1 MTMALHEDSESK
13 QATPKARWL
22 PRLEQILKS
31 RIGWIDEAISPFTR
45 HQPEA
50 KAKPKIREAA

>member
-1 MTMALHEDSESK
+1 MTMALHEDSEAKPASRK
-13 QATPKARWL
+13 TRWL

-45 HQPEA
+45 RQRVV
-50 KAKPKIREAA
+50 KSKPRIREAA